1 MEISALFFI
10 IFFLLSPISIK
21 AQTTTTTHCSHGSP
35 SIHLPFTFNLSC
47 SSNTTRIHF
56 KSYDS
61 LSIKSISYDQKRL
74 DLIDLNGCVH
84 GAFLKL
90 NLTLTPFRYFY
101 VVRDYKYLNCTSKL
115 SSPSPPIPCLSR
127 PRDYYVYVV
136 REMEETPR
144 FCKEVKKVKIPFEYS
159 PYLDDGSFG
168 LSLSWGANDDEGRT
182 ESERGCL
189 YKAPNYEVL
198 GVILLVAMVV
208 ISSTVIIKICQSK
221 KQKILKEEVQKK
233 VFEHPY
239 EVLKPG
245 SNEVSV

>member
-1 MEISALFFI
+1 MFI
-10 IFFLLSPISIK
+10 KHNKNPLQILRFSINQIHFLRPKATRSYRPQWLRSRRVSQTKPHPHSISILL
-21 AQTTTTTHCSHGSP
+21 HRS
-35 SIHLPFTFNLSC
+35 
-47 SSNTTRIHF
+47 
-56 KSYDS
+56 
-61 LSIKSISYDQKRL
+61 RL
-74 DLIDLNGCVH
+74 QIPQLHVEI
-84 GAFLKL
+84 
-90 NLTLTPFRYFY
+90 
-101 VVRDYKYLNCTSKL
+101 VVAIA
-115 SSPSPPIPCLSR
+115 PIPCLSR

-168 LSLSWGANDDEGRT
+168 LSLSWGPN
-182 ESERGCL
+182 ERGCL

-221 KQKILKEEVQKK
+221 KQKFLKEEVQKK

-245 SNEVSV
+245 SDEVSV

>member
-1 MEISALFFI
+1 MEISALFFF

-21 AQTTTTTHCSHGSP
+21 AQTTPTTTTHCSHGSP
-35 SIHLPFTFNLSC
+35 PIHLPFTFNLSC

-61 LSIKSISYDQKRL
+61 LSIKSISYDKKRL

-90 NLTLTPFRYFY
+90 NLSLTPFRYFY

-115 SSPSPPIPCLSR
+115 LTPSPPIPCLSR

-168 LSLSWGANDDEGRT
+168 LSLTWGPNDDEGRT
-182 ESERGCL
+182 ESQRGCL
-189 YKAPNYEVL
+189 YKAPNYE
-198 GVILLVAMVV
+198 GVSLLVAMVV
-208 ISSTVIIKICQSK
+208 ISLMVIIKICHSK
-221 KQKILKEEVQKK
+221 KQKFLKEEAQKK
-233 VFEHPY
+233 VFEHSY
-239 EVLKPG
+239 EAIKPR
-245 SNEVSV
+245 SDEVSV